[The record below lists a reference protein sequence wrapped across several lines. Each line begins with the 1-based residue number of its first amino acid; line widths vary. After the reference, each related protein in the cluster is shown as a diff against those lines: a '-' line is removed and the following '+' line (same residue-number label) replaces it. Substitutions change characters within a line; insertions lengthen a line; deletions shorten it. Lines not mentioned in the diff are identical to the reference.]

1 MTYGTTLPKTA
12 AQRAQEPIP
21 FLLPSEVDW
30 SERPRS
36 SFTGVVVEPVVP
48 ASFPSF
54 RPASGSSIT
63 LPAPREVRT
72 EWQESGLSLVRT
84 SELQFALLEQRY
96 LFRRRNE
103 VIGFLKRYRF
113 LVSLLLEVYDR
124 IAEYF
129 GPSPEVVL
137 EVVSDPEAEY
147 RELFALVRTNL
158 SPSAALACLERFD
171 QEWWLDASERAQCML
186 NVDVEYV

>member
-12 AQRAQEPIP
+12 GQKAQKPIP

-36 SFTGVVVEPVVP
+36 SFTGVVIEPIGLVFPVFKP
-48 ASFPSF
+48 AS
-54 RPASGSSIT
+54 ASLIT
-63 LPAPREVRT
+63 PPVYWEMVT
-72 EWQESGLSLVRT
+72 GWQESGLSLVHA

-186 NVDVEYV
+186 NVDVEYI

>member
-1 MTYGTTLPKTA
+1 MTNGTTLPKTS
-12 AQRAQEPIP
+12 AQTAQKPFA

-30 SERPRS
+30 SEGPRS
-36 SFTGVVVEPVVP
+36 SFTGVVIEPIGLVFPVFKP
-48 ASFPSF
+48 AL
-54 RPASGSSIT
+54 ANLIT
-63 LPAPREVRT
+63 SPVYWEMVT
-72 EWQESGLSLVRT
+72 GWQESGLSLVHA
-84 SELQFALLEQRY
+84 SELQCALLEQRY

-137 EVVSDPEAEY
+137 EVFNDPEAEY

-186 NVDVEYV
+186 NVDVEYI